1 MENNDTEI
9 DFQHHAVRD
18 DVKQKLE
25 QVGLDVNLEKSIFN
39 KTIQRCKFNTTSCC
53 WSNPPFLQC
62 YKSTALSVIQ
72 NADAIKPFLSNGM
85 SASDIVHRHPYEIR
99 PDIWKHLVDKK
110 RERDAA
116 YGAKPR
122 ANTSM
127 YQCRKCKS
135 RECHYYE
142 LQTRSGDE
150 PMTIFITCL
159 DCGNR
164 WRMEG

>member
-1 MENNDTEI
+1 MTE
-9 DFQHHAVRD
+9 FQFHPLREKTLSKIRDVGISDAETVEKAV
-18 DVKQKLE
+18 
-25 QVGLDVNLEKSIFN
+25 FN
-39 KTIQRCKFNTTSCC
+39 KAVHRCRFQAVPCC
-53 WSNPPFLQC
+53 WANPSFAEC
-62 YKSTALSVIQ
+62 YKGSALAVLCNAEAVKEALGNGITA
-72 NADAIKPFLSNGM
+72 ADV
-85 SASDIVHRHPYEIR
+85 VHRRPDELR
-99 PDIWKHLVDKK
+99 PDIWQALVDKK

-122 ANTSM
+122 ANTDM
-127 YQCRKCKS
+127 YRCKKCKS
-135 RECHYYE
+135 KECHYYE